1 MSLKDDAIEL
11 TVAAVATLAVLWYV
25 ERKISGAASS
35 VGDALSSA
43 WGTVSSLPGQVAGAV
58 GDAAGAVGS
67 AYANGGTPVADAYGT
82 LAQGNSDLFGS
93 GATVGTVSPWG
104 SLGDTVS
111 SWFGGSSSSTS
122 STSSD
127 TSTPVFP
134 IDYGTGANDWS
145 S

>member
-11 TVAAVATLAVLWYV
+11 TVAAVATFAVLWYV
-25 ERKISGAASS
+25 KSKVE
-35 VGDALSSA
+35 
-43 WGTVSSLPGQVAGAV
+43 GTVTSLKQEAQNLWSAATALPGQAV
-58 GDAAGAVGS
+58 DAVGS
-67 AYANGGTPVADAYGT
+67 AYSDSANQQADAYGT

-104 SLGDTVS
+104 SLGDKIS
-111 SWFGGSSSSTS
+111 SWWNGSTS
-122 STSSD
+122 ASNA
-127 TSTPVFP
+127 PAFP

>member
-25 ERKISGAASS
+25 KRKVEGA
-35 VGDALSSA
+35 
-43 WGTVSSLPGQVAGAV
+43 AGAV
-58 GDAAGAVGS
+58 GDALTSAWNTATALPGQAVDAVGAAYTDS
-67 AYANGGTPVADAYGT
+67 ANQQADAYGT
-82 LAQGNSDLFGS
+82 LAQGNVDLFGS

-104 SLGDTVS
+104 SIGDKIS
-111 SWFGGSSSSTS
+111 SWFHGSSSSDS
-122 STSSD
+122 A
-127 TSTPVFP
+127 PAFP

>member
-11 TVAAVATLAVLWYV
+11 TVAAVATFAVLWYV
-25 ERKISGAASS
+25 QKKISGAAGA

-43 WGTVSSLPGQVAGAV
+43 WNMAAALPGQAV
-58 GDAAGAVGS
+58 DAVGS
-67 AYANGGTPVADAYGT
+67 AYSDSANQQADAYGT

-104 SLGDTVS
+104 SLGDKIS
-111 SWFGGSSSSTS
+111 SWWNGSTS
-122 STSSD
+122 ASNA
-127 TSTPVFP
+127 PAFP

>member
-11 TVAAVATLAVLWYV
+11 TVAAVATFAVLWYV
-25 ERKISGAASS
+25 QKKISGA
-35 VGDALSSA
+35 
-43 WGTVSSLPGQVAGAV
+43 AGAV
-58 GDAAGAVGS
+58 GDAISSAWNTATALPGQAVDAVAGAYSDS
-67 AYANGGTPVADAYGT
+67 ATQQADAYGT

-104 SLGDTVS
+104 SLGDTIS
-111 SWFGGSSSSTS
+111 SWWNGSANASNATA
-122 STSSD
+122 
-127 TSTPVFP
+127 FP